1 MIFVFSATGNSMH
14 VARRIAN
21 ATEDYIVDIADC
33 LRSESFEFQ
42 TSANERVGFVFPTY
56 FLGLPLPVEKFVEKL
71 KLHCGQDAYVYLVT
85 TFGTSPGA
93 SAALLPRLLKERTGI
108 TNPIN
113 TASVRMVDTWTPMF
127 NVSDARRNHRIE
139 QRAEVEIEEI
149 ASAIVTQSGLH
160 MSGLRI
166 PVWLARLYHSSYET
180 ERRTSRFRIDRE
192 KCSGCGRCAR
202 FCQSGTIQMADRHP
216 RWNAPKCFMC
226 LRCVHQCPSFAID
239 IGYRSRTHGQYI
251 YPECK

>member
-180 ERRTSRFRIDRE
+180 ERRVSVSTVKNVRDADDAHDSARRE
-192 KCSGCGRCAR
+192 QYKWPTDILAGMRPNASCVYGACTNAR
-202 FCQSGTIQMADRHP
+202 RS
-216 RWNAPKCFMC
+216 
-226 LRCVHQCPSFAID
+226 PSI
-239 IGYRSRTHGQYI
+239 
-251 YPECK
+251 

>member
-56 FLGLPLPVEKFVEKL
+56 FLGLPLPVEKFAEKL

-127 NVSDARRNHRIE
+127 NVSDARRNRRIE

-166 PVWLARLYHSSYET
+166 PVWRDYTIAATKPNAGRRVSVSTVKNVRDADDAHDSARREQYKWPTDILAGMHPNASCVYGACT
-180 ERRTSRFRIDRE
+180 NARRS
-192 KCSGCGRCAR
+192 
-202 FCQSGTIQMADRHP
+202 
-216 RWNAPKCFMC
+216 
-226 LRCVHQCPSFAID
+226 PSI
-239 IGYRSRTHGQYI
+239 
-251 YPECK
+251 